1 MNPSLK
7 SSLQVQALA
16 AFGFGKGPCS
26 KSAFVWC
33 RGHETKDLSIGVS
46 KLISFISIFSK
57 MSILRLLFQNLCK
70 LWHIWVFIIFHQ
82 KVSYESKLVNSELLL
97 VGVLGCFSTP
107 RNLGVLLTLF
117 QPEGSDYAHHIAGS
131 IPGFGNLT
139 TALELDDEIIGM
151 FWTFELLCDDY

>member
-57 MSILRLLFQNLCK
+57 MSILQLLFQNLCK
-70 LWHIWVFIIFHQ
+70 LWHFVFNLFHQ
-82 KVSYESKLVNSELLL
+82 KVSYETTLIQVSSRRRASKVSALHVARLGLND
-97 VGVLGCFSTP
+97 GVQLWISFKLFSK
-107 RNLGVLLTLF
+107 
-117 QPEGSDYAHHIAGS
+117 
-131 IPGFGNLT
+131 
-139 TALELDDEIIGM
+139 
-151 FWTFELLCDDY
+151 